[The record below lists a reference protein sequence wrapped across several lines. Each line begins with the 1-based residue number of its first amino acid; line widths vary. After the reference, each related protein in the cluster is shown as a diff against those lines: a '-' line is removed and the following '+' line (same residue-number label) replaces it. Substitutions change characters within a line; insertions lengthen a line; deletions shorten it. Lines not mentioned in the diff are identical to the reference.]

1 MIKALSSLRRGG
13 WWRHGFL
20 ALLFAFAAAWG
31 AMAQA
36 ALPTPGAPDLS
47 ARSYVLLDNTTGQT
61 IVEREPDRPVPPA
74 SITKLMTA
82 YLAFEALESGDI
94 AMDDEVLVSENAW
107 RMGGSR
113 MFIEAG
119 KTVTIE
125 ELLQGMIVQSGNDA
139 ATALAEYIGGNE
151 RSFVSQMN
159 ATAERLGME
168 ETHFENPTG
177 WPAEGHLMSARDI
190 ATLLSRLIHE
200 HPDLYRY
207 FRQKSYTYNGIK
219 QYNREKLLFRNDW
232 VDGGKTGHTEE
243 AGYCLATS
251 GARDDMRLI
260 AVVLGT
266 DSDEARN
273 NQAEALL
280 NYGFRHFEAVA
291 VREGGE
297 TLASPRVYKG
307 ESDEVPVGLDEDL
320 SVLVPKRQSDEL
332 TVTLHLDSLL
342 TAPIAAGDRVG
353 SLRVAFDDDTI
364 AEQPVVA
371 LEDNPEGG
379 LVKRLT
385 DSLWLWWD
393 E

>member
-1 MIKALSSLRRGG
+1 MINALSATWRRG
-13 WWRHGFL
+13 WL
-20 ALLFAFAAAWG
+20 AGLLATTLLSLVATG
-31 AMAQA
+31 THA

-47 ARSYVLLDNTTGQT
+47 ASSYVLLDYGTEQV
-61 IVEREPDRPVPPA
+61 IVDRDADLPVPPA

-82 YLAFEALESGDI
+82 YLAFEAIKSGNI
-94 AMDDEVLVSENAW
+94 AMDDQVTVSEKAW

-113 MFIEAG
+113 MFIEVG
-119 KTVTIE
+119 KQVSIE

-151 RSFVSQMN
+151 ESFVAQMN
-159 ATAERLGME
+159 STAERLGMT

-200 HPDLYRY
+200 YPDLYKY
-207 FRQKSYTYNGIK
+207 FRQKSYTYGGIK
-219 QYNREKLLFRNDW
+219 QYNREKLLFRNEW

-251 GARDDMRLI
+251 GARDGMRLI

-266 DSDEARN
+266 ESDEARN

-280 NYGFRHFEAVA
+280 NYGFRHFETVD
-291 VREGGE
+291 VRAGGE

-307 ESDEVPVGLDEDL
+307 EVDETPVGLRQDL
-320 SVLVPKRQSDEL
+320 SVLVPKKQRDEL
-332 TVTLHLDSLL
+332 AISLKLDGDLI
-342 TAPIAAGDRVG
+342 APLNQGDAVG
-353 SLRVAFDDDTI
+353 SLVVRLGEQSI
-364 AEQPVVA
+364 AERPVVA
-371 LEDNPEGG
+371 LSDNPEGG
-379 LVKRLT
+379 LVKRAT
-385 DSLWLWWD
+385 GSFWLWWD
-393 E
+393 N

>member
-1 MIKALSSLRRGG
+1 MINALSTTWRGG
-13 WWRHGFL
+13 WFAGLLATTLL
-20 ALLFAFAAAWG
+20 ALLATASH
-31 AMAQA
+31 A

-47 ARSYVLLDNTTGQT
+47 ARSYVLLDYATGQV
-61 IVEREPDRPVPPA
+61 IVDRDADRPVPPA

-82 YLAFEALESGDI
+82 YLAFEAIENGDI
-94 AMDDEVLVSENAW
+94 AMGDEVTVSEKAW

-113 MFIEAG
+113 MFIEVG
-119 KTVTIE
+119 KQVTVE

-139 ATALAEYIGGNE
+139 ATALAEYVGGNE
-151 RSFVSQMN
+151 ESFVAQMN
-159 ATAERLGME
+159 ATAESMGLK

-190 ATLLSRLIHE
+190 ATLLSRLVRE
-200 HPDLYRY
+200 FPDLYQY

-219 QYNREKLLFRNDW
+219 QYNREKLLFRNEW

-251 GARDDMRLI
+251 GARDDMRLV

-280 NYGFRHFEAVA
+280 NYGFRHFEIVD
-291 VREGGE
+291 VRDGGE

-307 ESDEVPVGLDEDL
+307 EMDETPVGLRRDL
-320 SVLVPKRQSDEL
+320 SVLVPKRQRDEL
-332 TVTLHLDSLL
+332 AVSLRLDDGLI
-342 TAPIAAGDRVG
+342 APLNEGDAVG
-353 SLRVAFDDDTI
+353 SLVVRLGEESVA
-364 AEQPVVA
+364 ERPVVA
-371 LEDNPEGG
+371 LADNPEGG
-379 LVKRLT
+379 LVKRTT
-385 DSLWLWWD
+385 DSFWLWWD
-393 E
+393 N

>member
-1 MIKALSSLRRGG
+1 MIKARPVDRRDDRG
-13 WWRHGFL
+13 WL
-20 ALLFAFAAAWG
+20 LPALLLLVGWFALAPS
-31 AMAQA
+31 AQA

-47 ARSYVLLDNTTGQT
+47 ARSYVLLDYTTGQV
-61 IVEREPDRPVPPA
+61 IVERDADRPVPPA

-82 YLAFEALESGDI
+82 YLTFQAIDSGDI
-94 AMDDEVLVSENAW
+94 SLDDEVTVSEKAW

-113 MFIEAG
+113 MFIEVG
-119 KTVTIE
+119 KVVTVE

-139 ATALAEYIGGNE
+139 ATALAEYIGGNQ

-159 ATAERLGME
+159 AAAERLGMDQ
-168 ETHFENPTG
+168 THFDNPTG
-177 WPAEGHLMSARDI
+177 WPAEGHQMSARDI
-190 ATLLSRLIHE
+190 ATLLSQLIHE
-200 HPDLYRY
+200 HPDLYKV
-207 FRQKSYTYNGIK
+207 FRQTSYTFNGIK

-251 GARDDMRLI
+251 GARDGMRLI

-280 NYGFRHFEAVA
+280 NYGFRFFETVP
-291 VREGGE
+291 VRAAGE
-297 TLASPRVYKG
+297 QLATPRVYKG
-307 ESDEVPVGLDEDL
+307 ESDQTPVGLRQDL
-320 SVLVPKRQSDEL
+320 SVLVPKNQRDDL
-332 TVTLHLDSLL
+332 TVSLQLDPELV
-342 TAPIAAGDRVG
+342 APIAQGDAVG
-353 SLRVAFDDDTI
+353 NLVVKLADEAI
-364 AEQPVVA
+364 AERPVVA
-371 LEDNPEGG
+371 LADNPEGG

-385 DSLWLWWD
+385 DAVWMWW

>member
-1 MIKALSSLRRGG
+1 MINALSATWRRG
-13 WWRHGFL
+13 WL
-20 ALLFAFAAAWG
+20 AGLLATTLLSLVATG
-31 AMAQA
+31 THA

-47 ARSYVLLDNTTGQT
+47 ASSYVLLDYGTEQV
-61 IVEREPDRPVPPA
+61 IVDRDADLPVPPA

-82 YLAFEALESGDI
+82 YLAFEAIKSGNI
-94 AMDDEVLVSENAW
+94 AMDDQVTVSEKAW

-113 MFIEAG
+113 MFIEVG
-119 KTVTIE
+119 KQVSIE

-151 RSFVSQMN
+151 ESFVAQMN
-159 ATAERLGME
+159 STAERLGMT

-200 HPDLYRY
+200 YPDLYKY
-207 FRQKSYTYNGIK
+207 FRQKSYTYGGIK
-219 QYNREKLLFRNDW
+219 QYNREKLLFRNEW

-251 GARDDMRLI
+251 GARDGMRLI

-266 DSDEARN
+266 ESDEARN

-280 NYGFRHFEAVA
+280 NYGFRHFETVD
-291 VREGGE
+291 VRAGGE

-307 ESDEVPVGLDEDL
+307 EVDETPVGLRQDL
-320 SVLVPKRQSDEL
+320 SVLVPKKQRDEL
-332 TVTLHLDSLL
+332 AISLKLDGDLI
-342 TAPIAAGDRVG
+342 APLNQGDAVG
-353 SLRVAFDDDTI
+353 SLVVRLGEQSI
-364 AEQPVVA
+364 AERPVVA
-371 LEDNPEGG
+371 LSDNPEGG
-379 LVKRLT
+379 LVKRAT
-385 DSLWLWWD
+385 DSFWLWWD
-393 E
+393 N

>member
-1 MIKALSSLRRGG
+1 MIKARPVDRRDNRG
-13 WWRHGFL
+13 WL
-20 ALLFAFAAAWG
+20 LPALLLLVGWFALAPS
-31 AMAQA
+31 AQA

-47 ARSYVLLDNTTGQT
+47 ARSYVLLDYATDQV
-61 IVEREPDRPVPPA
+61 IVERDADSPVPPA

-82 YLAFEALESGDI
+82 YLTFQAIDSGDI
-94 AMDDEVLVSENAW
+94 GLDDEVTISEQAW

-113 MFIEAG
+113 MFIEVG
-119 KTVTIE
+119 KVVTVE

-139 ATALAEYIGGNE
+139 ATALAEYIGGNQ

-159 ATAERLGME
+159 AAAERLGME
-168 ETHFENPTG
+168 QTHFENPTG
-177 WPAEGHLMSARDI
+177 WPAEGHQMSARDI
-190 ATLLSRLIHE
+190 ATLLSQLIHE
-200 HPDLYRY
+200 YPDLYTY
-207 FRQKSYTYNGIK
+207 FRQKSYTFNGIK

-280 NYGFRHFEAVA
+280 NYGFRSFETVP
-291 VREGGE
+291 VRAAGE
-297 TLASPRVYKG
+297 QLAAPRVYKG
-307 ESDEVPVGLDEDL
+307 ETDQMPVGLRQDL
-320 SVLVPKRQSDEL
+320 SVLVPKNQRDDL
-332 TVTLHLDSLL
+332 TVSLQLDPELV
-342 TAPIAAGDRVG
+342 APIAQGDAVG
-353 SLRVAFDDDTI
+353 TLVVKLADETI
-364 AEQPVVA
+364 AERPVVA
-371 LEDNPEGG
+371 LADNPEGG

-385 DSLWLWWD
+385 DAVWMWW

>member
-13 WWRHGFL
+13 LWRHGFL
-20 ALLFAFAAAWG
+20 AALVAFAAIWS

-47 ARSYVLLDNTTGQT
+47 ARSYVLLDYTTGQT
-61 IVEREPDRPVPPA
+61 IVERDAARPVPPA

-82 YLAFEALESGDI
+82 YLAFEALDSGDI
-94 AMDDEVLVSENAW
+94 AMDDEVLVSEKAW

-119 KTVTIE
+119 KTVTVE

-151 RSFVSQMN
+151 SSFVAQMN
-159 ATAERLGME
+159 ATAERLGLE

-251 GARDDMRLI
+251 GAREGMRLV

-266 DSDEARN
+266 DSDQARN

-280 NYGFRHFEAVA
+280 NYGFRHFETVD
-291 VREGGE
+291 VREAGE

-307 ESDEVPVGLDEDL
+307 ETDQTPVGLREDL

-332 TVTLHLDSLL
+332 AVTLKLDPEL
-342 TAPIAAGDRVG
+342 TAPIAKGDRLG
-353 SLRVAFDDDTI
+353 SLKVSLGDDTI
-364 AEQPVVA
+364 AEQSVVA

-385 DSLWLWWD
+385 DSFWLWW

>member
-20 ALLFAFAAAWG
+20 AALFAFAAIWS
-31 AMAQA
+31 AMGQA

-47 ARSYVLLDNTTGQT
+47 ARSYILLDYTTGQT
-61 IVEREPDRPVPPA
+61 IVERDADRSVPPA

-82 YLAFEALESGDI
+82 YLAFEALDSGDI
-94 AMDDEVLVSENAW
+94 AMDDEVLVTEKAW

-119 KTVTIE
+119 KTVTVE

-151 RSFVSQMN
+151 SSFVAQMN
-159 ATAERLGME
+159 ATAERLGLE

-251 GARDDMRLI
+251 GAREGMRLV

-280 NYGFRHFEAVA
+280 NYGFRHFETVD
-291 VREGGE
+291 VREAGE

-307 ESDEVPVGLDEDL
+307 ETDQTPVGLREDL

-332 TVTLHLDSLL
+332 AVTLKLDPEL
-342 TAPIAAGDRVG
+342 TAPIAKGDRLG
-353 SLRVAFDDDTI
+353 SLKVSLGDDTI
-364 AEQPVVA
+364 AEQSVVA

-385 DSLWLWWD
+385 DSFWLWW

>member
-1 MIKALSSLRRGG
+1 MIKALSTTWRGG
-13 WWRHGFL
+13 WLAGLLATTLL
-20 ALLFAFAAAWG
+20 ALVATSTH
-31 AMAQA
+31 A

-47 ARSYVLLDNTTGQT
+47 ARSYVLLDNATGQV
-61 IVEREPDRPVPPA
+61 IVDRDADRPVPPA

-82 YLAFEALESGDI
+82 YLAFEAIKSGDI
-94 AMDDEVLVSENAW
+94 AMDDQVTVSEKAW

-113 MFIEAG
+113 MFIEVG
-119 KTVTIE
+119 KQVSIE

-151 RSFVSQMN
+151 ESFVAQMN
-159 ATAERLGME
+159 ATAERMGLK
-168 ETHFENPTG
+168 ETHFDNPTG

-200 HPDLYRY
+200 FPDLYKY
-207 FRQKSYTYNGIK
+207 FRQKSYTYGGIK
-219 QYNREKLLFRNDW
+219 QYNREKLLFRNEW

-251 GARDDMRLI
+251 GARDGMRLI

-280 NYGFRHFEAVA
+280 NYGFRHFEIVD

-307 ESDEVPVGLDEDL
+307 EMDETPVGLRQDL
-320 SVLVPKRQSDEL
+320 SVLVPKKQRDDLSISLRLDDALIAPL
-332 TVTLHLDSLL
+332 TE
-342 TAPIAAGDRVG
+342 GDTVG
-353 SLRVAFDDDTI
+353 SLVVRLGEEDI
-364 AEQPVVA
+364 AERPVVA
-371 LEDNPEGG
+371 LADNPEGG
-379 LVKRLT
+379 LVKQAT
-385 DSLWLWWD
+385 DSFWLWWD